1 MFRSTFIMPIGRD
14 LRRSRFLR
22 PPRIQ
27 KMRTFLRSALLL
39 SLSAGI
45 LSGCAAVNEEH
56 QNFANRKIDIVPV
69 VGSIWRITA
78 SFPGYESSTG
88 IADYIYERAQ
98 AFCGER
104 GMGMMPQTGSS
115 SAAGADGTPAEA
127 WLEFRCS
134 APEKVDREYQPIKLH
149 FDLEDE
155 DEKKKR

>member
-1 MFRSTFIMPIGRD
+1 
-14 LRRSRFLR
+14 
-22 PPRIQ
+22 
-27 KMRTFLRSALLL
+27 MRTFLRSALLL

-104 GMGMMPQTGSS
+104 GMGSNSAAPLLKRLTANTSRSS
-115 SAAGADGTPAEA
+115 STSILKTKTKRRSADRFLTTADV
-127 WLEFRCS
+127 F
-134 APEKVDREYQPIKLH
+134 
-149 FDLEDE
+149 
-155 DEKKKR
+155 

>member
-1 MFRSTFIMPIGRD
+1 
-14 LRRSRFLR
+14 
-22 PPRIQ
+22 
-27 KMRTFLRSALLL
+27 MRTFLRSALLL

-115 SAAGADGTPAEA
+115 SAAPHPKRSTANTSRSSSTSILRTKTKRRSADP
-127 WLEFRCS
+127 FSDNC
-134 APEKVDREYQPIKLH
+134 
-149 FDLEDE
+149 
-155 DEKKKR
+155 